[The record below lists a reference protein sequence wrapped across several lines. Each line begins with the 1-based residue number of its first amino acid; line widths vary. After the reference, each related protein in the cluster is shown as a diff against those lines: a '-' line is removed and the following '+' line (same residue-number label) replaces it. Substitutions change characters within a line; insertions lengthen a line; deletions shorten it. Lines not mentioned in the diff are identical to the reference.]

1 MYPRG
6 NELRIDM
13 INDKKITKYASY
25 QNFHITNSV
34 TKYTLHVNG
43 FTGTLTDAL
52 TAHNRKKFST
62 FDADNDDRSDSHC
75 ASVYSGGWWFAV
87 HSCHAT
93 HLNGIYYPGGKM
105 AVYPSSKN
113 ILPYTGVHWLSTGFN
128 CGTDSLLFTEMK
140 VRRKL

>member
-1 MYPRG
+1 MK

-13 INDKKITKYASY
+13 INDKKITKFVSY

-52 TAHNRKKFST
+52 TTHNRKKFST

-93 HLNGIYYPGGKM
+93 HLNGIYYNGGKM

-113 ILPYTGVHWLSTGFN
+113 ILPY
-128 CGTDSLLFTEMK
+128 
-140 VRRKL
+140 